1 MPTVNAFTAA
11 NSYAPVAGTAPK
23 QIASRA
29 RAEAIPLVPT
39 APIGIECAGGARL
52 DEIESDWRD
61 LIGRAHEPNV
71 FMSPAL
77 VRAAEQH
84 LADRRYV
91 ILLAWQDAGRAK
103 ALVGAWAFAV
113 TPPPHSPLPVR
124 VLHSPAIPHGYLAT
138 PVVDRT
144 VADDALHAM
153 LDFVDRAGDLPK
165 TLVLDPICTDGPTMQ
180 ALERVLRARR
190 AAPFVMARAQRP
202 VLASD
207 LDGAAYFEK
216 ALSASSRKKLRQYR
230 RRLAEK
236 GALTLKVCDAPDAV
250 GKAFEEFLELE
261 AAGWKGRRGSALLCK
276 PAEAAFA
283 RAMVSGLARRGAA
296 SVHALYLDER
306 PVSMQVVLRAGSVAF
321 TWKTAYDEA
330 MHDFSPGMLLLEDY
344 TKAFLGDDSI
354 ARVDSCAYDES
365 SFMAAWSERQEI
377 AQMWIDVRRGSS
389 PVFLTLCRLQ
399 KVLLALRG
407 VAKRG
412 YVFWRRKW
420 KKN

>member
-1 MPTVNAFTAA
+1 MSRVNAFVAA
-11 NSYAPVAGTAPK
+11 KSYAPAADIAPEHN
-23 QIASRA
+23 ASRVSG
-29 RAEAIPLVPT
+29 ETIPLVPT
-39 APIGIECAGGARL
+39 TPIAIECAGGARL

-77 VRAAEQH
+77 VRAAQQH
-84 LADRRYV
+84 LTDRRYV
-91 ILLAWQDAGRAK
+91 TLLAWQDAGRAK
-103 ALVGAWAFAV
+103 TLVGVWVFAV
-113 TPPPHSPLPVR
+113 AAPPHALLPMR
-124 VLHSPAIPHGYLAT
+124 VLRSPAVPHGYLAT
-138 PVVDRT
+138 PVIDRA

-153 LDFVDRAGDLPK
+153 LDFMERAGDLPK
-165 TLVLDPICTDGPTMQ
+165 TLVLDPIRADGPTMQ
-180 ALERVLRARR
+180 ALERVLRSRGG
-190 AAPFVMARAQRP
+190 APFVLARARRP
-202 VLASD
+202 MLASD

-216 ALSASSRKKLRQYR
+216 ALSSASRKKLRQYR

-250 GKAFEEFLELE
+250 DEAFEEFLELE

-283 RAMVSGLARRGAA
+283 RAMVLGLARRSAA
-296 SVHALYLDER
+296 SVHALYLDGR
-306 PVSMQVVLRAGSVAF
+306 PVSMQVVLRAGSAAF

-330 MHDFSPGMLLLEDY
+330 MQDFSPGMLLLEDY
-344 TKAFLGDDSI
+344 TKAFLSDDSI
-354 ARVDSCAYDES
+354 ACVDSCAYDES

-377 AQMWIDVRRGSS
+377 AQVWIDARRGRS

-399 KVLLALRG
+399 KALLALRG

-412 YVFWRRKW
+412 YVSWRRKW
-420 KKN
+420 KKS